1 MKVTLHL
8 FSHLRVI
15 AGTRE
20 LALELPLGTTVGG
33 ALAGLIECYPD
44 ARPVVYYAGG
54 GLGIR
59 LLLNEADATPGQQL
73 ADGDELALLPPVGG
87 G

>member
-1 MKVTLHL
+1 MKITLRL

-15 AGTRE
+15 VGKRE
-20 LALELPLGTTVGG
+20 LALDLPPETNVGG
-33 ALAGLIECYPD
+33 ALAALVVCFPD